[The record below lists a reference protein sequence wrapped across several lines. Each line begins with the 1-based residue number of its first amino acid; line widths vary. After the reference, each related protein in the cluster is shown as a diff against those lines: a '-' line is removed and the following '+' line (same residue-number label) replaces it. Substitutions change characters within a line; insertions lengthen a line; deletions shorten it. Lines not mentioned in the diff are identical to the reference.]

1 MRRILACGPLCAVL
15 LLPVVARADATAL
28 REEIQI
34 LREKVE
40 ALESQQA
47 TLLGQ
52 DIEEYLAADPAW
64 RGAEGGGEH
73 DRITIH
79 ASILGVNQNTVGL
92 DPSNRSVVNGD
103 YDLEFDFQVTD
114 NLSMFLHMTGQG
126 TDSAGS
132 DGSFP
137 SQFPPGGTPG
147 APAGQATLS
156 GLFDGIGVNGTTP
169 VAPGAANMYEAGIR
183 FSCRAGELTL
193 HHEVGEL
200 DPRTRFL
207 QNDIADDAETQF
219 LNDLFCNPPAV
230 EWLTDASGRTS
241 YAYYGW
247 LELGANKQFTVSY
260 GWFNTPGRWFDH
272 GQFYLQGAWKGEVG
286 GRVMNVR
293 VLAWVQD
300 FFRDASG
307 DGSAGGGASW
317 DWWLND
323 KVGVWVRIAVNG
335 GEVNPV
341 QGDYSFGAAWNGPF
355 GSRPDDQAGIAI
367 GIIQANED
375 VLIGAPETTEVTLE
389 IYYKLMLEGGKL
401 QVTPSLMFVSDP
413 GGGIPPW
420 QDDVLFILGVRFYVP
435 F

>member
-1 MRRILACGPLCAVL
+1 MHRTLCAML
-15 LLPVVARADATAL
+15 LAL
-28 REEIQI
+28 SPSAFAGDEDLRTEIQE

-40 ALESQQA
+40 ALEARQS

-52 DIEEYLAADPAW
+52 DIEEYLAADPAFS
-64 RGAEGGGEH
+64 GAQGGEH

-79 ASILGVNQNTVGL
+79 AGVTMVNQNTVGL

-114 NLSMFLHMTGQG
+114 NLSMFLHMTGNG
-126 TDSAGS
+126 MDSGGS

-137 SQFPPGGTPG
+137 SQFPPGGSPG
-147 APAGQATLS
+147 APATQATLS

-169 VAPGAANMYEAGIR
+169 VSPGSATMYEAGIR
-183 FSCRAGELTL
+183 FSCKAGEVTL
-193 HHEVGEL
+193 HHELGEL

-207 QNDIADDAETQF
+207 QNDIADDAKTQF

-247 LELGANKQFTVSY
+247 LGLGSNQQFTVSY

-272 GQFYLQGAWKGEVG
+272 GQFYLQVGWRGEVS

-293 VLAWVQD
+293 VLAWIQD
-300 FFRDASG
+300 FFRDATG
-307 DGSAGGGASW
+307 DGSAGGGVSW
-317 DWWLND
+317 DWWVTEKIGL
-323 KVGVWVRIAVNG
+323 WARIAVNG
-335 GEVNPV
+335 GDANPV
-341 QGDYSFGAAWNGPF
+341 QGDYSFGVAWNGPF
-355 GSRPDDQAGIAI
+355 GSRPDDQVGLALGF
-367 GIIQANED
+367 IQANED
-375 VLIGAPETTEVTLE
+375 VLVGVPESTEVTLE

-413 GGGIPPW
+413 GGGLPPW
-420 QDDVLFILGVRFYVP
+420 DDDVLFILGVRVYVP